1 MFEGEKSG
9 KKKKKAGGQPRALQ
23 GEVNRAVEG
32 SGKTRKLGTT
42 YCQVCAWIFED
53 FFSALI

>member
-9 KKKKKAGGQPRALQ
+9 KKKKKGQPRALE
-23 GEVNRAVEG
+23 GKVNRAVEG